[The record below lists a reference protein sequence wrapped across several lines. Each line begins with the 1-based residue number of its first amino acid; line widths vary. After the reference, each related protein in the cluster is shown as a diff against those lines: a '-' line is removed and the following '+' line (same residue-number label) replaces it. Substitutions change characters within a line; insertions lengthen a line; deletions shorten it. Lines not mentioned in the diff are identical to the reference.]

1 MGWECQQCLG
11 PLFRQFQGL
20 CYTFS
25 RSPTGE
31 QEPSKIHEIAEKI
44 MVQALS
50 YKANPFGGVVID
62 PQNLPE
68 ASQDFRTKLRRSI
81 DLWRSDGVLVVWL
94 EIPIKQAAL
103 VPLAVDAGFTYHHA
117 GDDYLLLTCSLVEG
131 SHIPPYASH
140 YIGAGGVVLTEDRE
154 LLVVREKFGFGGRP
168 ATLKLPGGA
177 LRSGEHLADAVV
189 REVLEETG
197 VETEF
202 QAVVCFRHWHGYR
215 YGKSDIYFVCRLSPL
230 TKEITMQTQEIQ
242 ECIWMPVDEFLGS
255 DSVADF
261 NKWIV
266 NAGLNMIGMEVT
278 SVVGYP
284 AVGDREFFVSV
295 DGPSSL

>member
-1 MGWECQQCLG
+1 M
-11 PLFRQFQGL
+11 
-20 CYTFS
+20 T
-25 RSPTGE
+25 PT
-31 QEPSKIHEIAEKI
+31 
-44 MVQALS
+44 LT
-50 YKANPFGGVVID
+50 YKANPFGGVVIE
-62 PQNLPE
+62 PQTLPDNP
-68 ASQDFRTKLRRSI
+68 QDFRSNLRRSM

-103 VPLAVDAGFTYHHA
+103 VPVAVESGFTYHHT
-117 GDDYLLLTCSLVEG
+117 GDDYLLLTCALAEG

-202 QAVVCFRHWHGYR
+202 QSVVCFRHWHGYR
-215 YGKSDIYFVCRLSPL
+215 YGKSDIYFVCRLTPL
-230 TKEITMQTQEIQ
+230 SREITMQTQEIQ

-255 DSVADF
+255 ESVADF

-266 NAGLNMIGMEVT
+266 NAGLSVPGMGVT

-284 AVGDREFFVSV
+284 AVGDREFFVSE
-295 DGPSSL
+295 G

>member
-1 MGWECQQCLG
+1 
-11 PLFRQFQGL
+11 
-20 CYTFS
+20 
-25 RSPTGE
+25 
-31 QEPSKIHEIAEKI
+31 

-50 YKANPFGGVVID
+50 YKANPFGGVVVE
-62 PQNLPE
+62 PQELPDS
-68 ASQDFRTKLRRSI
+68 SQEFRSRLRYSM

-94 EIPIKQAAL
+94 EIPIKQSDL
-103 VPLAVDAGFTYHHA
+103 VPVAVGEGFVYHHA
-117 GDDYLLLTCSLVEG
+117 GDGYLLLTCSIVEG
-131 SHIPPYASH
+131 SLIPPYASH
-140 YIGAGGVVLTEDRE
+140 YIGAGGVVLTEDKE

-202 QAVVCFRHWHGYR
+202 ESVVCFRHWHGYR
-215 YGKSDIYFVCRLSPL
+215 YGKSDIYFVCRLTPL
-230 TKEITMQTQEIQ
+230 TREITMQTQEIQ

-255 DSVADF
+255 ESVADF

-266 NAGLNMIGMEVT
+266 NAGLKAPGMGIT

-284 AVGDREFFVSV
+284 AVGDREFFVSL
-295 DGPSSL
+295 DGVSP